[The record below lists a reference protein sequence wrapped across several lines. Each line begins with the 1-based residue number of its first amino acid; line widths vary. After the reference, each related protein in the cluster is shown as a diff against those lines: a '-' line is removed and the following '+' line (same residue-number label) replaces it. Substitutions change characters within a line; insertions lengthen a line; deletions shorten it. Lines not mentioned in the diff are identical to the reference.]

1 MTTAPR
7 RQQLPLRVR
16 LYVAAVTVAALL
28 ALPASAL
35 AAGAVHRFDAL
46 VAGGTLLGMIVLA
59 YRRPV
64 RIGPH
69 RHANVTTA
77 PEVAAILLLP
87 GPLAVLV
94 VGLGTFW
101 GEATSRTALVQRL
114 FNVSVAVLR
123 ALAGVAVYALMLR
136 LGHETLLIPVAALLA
151 ALAMYAGATLLVL
164 GIAAVQLRDNPVPR
178 MWASQ
183 RETALAELALIVTGI
198 MAALAGMQSVWA
210 LPLLVAPALIAQRAL
225 RDGVALQAQTRLA
238 LEELAD
244 VVDMRDHYTYE
255 HSRRVSEL
263 SRAVARQLGLPRA
276 EVEVVAAAARLHDVG
291 KIGIKSSVLL
301 KPGRLSDREWLEM
314 RTHPEIGARL
324 ISQFPS
330 FARGR
335 DLVLSHHEK
344 YDGSGYPRRLKGEQI
359 PLGARVIAVADA
371 WDAMTSNRAYRKAVD
386 LEAVLAEMERCRG
399 TQFDPV
405 VLDAFF
411 AVLRARPDLARL
423 HTEETQDIDAPLMQ
437 PQGATAVA

>member
-1 MTTAPR
+1 
-7 RQQLPLRVR
+7 V
-16 LYVAAVTVAALL
+16 AVTALL
-28 ALPASAL
+28 ALPLSMS
-35 AAGAVHRFDAL
+35 AAGAVHRLNAIIAA
-46 VAGGTLLGMIVLA
+46 VTLLAMIVVA

-77 PEVAAILLLP
+77 AEVAAVLLLP

-94 VGLGTFW
+94 VGLGTWW
-101 GEATSRTALVQRL
+101 GEAAMRPAFVQRL

-123 ALAGVAVYALMLR
+123 GVAGVAVFALVVR
-136 LGHETLLIPVAALLA
+136 AGDQALIMPVAALLA
-151 ALAMYAGATLLVL
+151 ALAMYISATLLVL
-164 GIAAVQLRDNPVPR
+164 GIAAVQLRDNPIPR

-183 RETALAELALIVTGI
+183 RETAIAELALIVTGI
-198 MAALAGMQSVWA
+198 MAALAGMQAVWA

-276 EVEVVAAAARLHDVG
+276 EVEDVAAAARLHDVG

-314 RTHPEIGARL
+314 RTHPEVGARL

-359 PLGARVIAVADA
+359 PLGARIIAVADA
-371 WDAMTSNRAYRKAVD
+371 WDAMTSNRAYRNAVD
-386 LEAVLAEMERCRG
+386 LDAVLAEMERCRG
-399 TQFDPV
+399 TQFDPA

-411 AVLRARPDLARL
+411 AVLKARPDLARL
-423 HTEETQDIDAPLMQ
+423 HTEETQDVDIPLAQPEAP
-437 PQGATAVA
+437 PSAA